1 MSIRLS
7 CGAGR
12 PASLAAALEQEGR
25 YAEMVDRLDF
35 VCNDCLHAKLSAP
48 GASALGLCM
57 GSRRS
62 SGRYGGGP
70 DSRAQR
76 SAASSA
82 SATPAP
88 PDDGGDCIRVFSD
101 DGSGVH
107 FIVFPGGVLTS
118 TKGQLEDLIGASTG
132 ATASDGLGSAHAA
145 AGFM

>member
-7 CGAGR
+7 GGAQR

-25 YAEMVDRLDF
+25 YADMVDRLDF

-70 DSRAQR
+70 DSQSQQ
-76 SAASSA
+76 SAVGA

-101 DGSGVH
+101 NGSGVH

-132 ATASDGLGSAHAA
+132 ATASDGPGSAHAA